1 MAEIEVM
8 TKKWGDSLAVI
19 IPKNIVNAEHIKLHQ
34 KLILS
39 IKRTVDLSDL
49 FGAFKTTKTAQQIKN
64 ENKEGWN

>member
-1 MAEIEVM
+1 MTDIEVT
-8 TKKWGDSLAVI
+8 TKKWGDSLAII
-19 IPKNIVNAEHIKLHQ
+19 IPKKVVNAEHIKMHQ

-39 IKRTVDLSDL
+39 IKRTADLSDL